1 MAVFYT
7 LYQNNREGFVNKG
20 KWYARVRVNQVK
32 TMKDIAREI
41 QDIASVRKSDVMAVL
56 TELPDVMNKML
67 EEGHRVKLDGFGSFK
82 IGIRT
87 KPAATVRDFSVVKN
101 IKSSHIVF
109 QPDRLYEAN
118 GKRGTRFLASTLEFK
133 EWGEGGNDGG
143 VNP

>member
-7 LYQNNREGFVNKG
+7 LYQNNREGF
-20 KWYARVRVNQVK
+20 
-32 TMKDIAREI
+32 
-41 QDIASVRKSDVMAVL
+41 
-56 TELPDVMNKML
+56 
-67 EEGHRVKLDGFGSFK
+67 GSFK
-82 IGIRT
+82 VGIST
-87 KPAATVRDFSVVKN
+87 KPADTVKDFSVTKN
-101 IKSSHIVF
+101 IKSSHIIF

>member
-7 LYQNNREGFVNKG
+7 LYQNNR
-20 KWYARVRVNQVK
+20 
-32 TMKDIAREI
+32 
-41 QDIASVRKSDVMAVL
+41 
-56 TELPDVMNKML
+56 
-67 EEGHRVKLDGFGSFK
+67 DGFGSFK
-82 IGIRT
+82 VGIST
-87 KPAATVRDFSVVKN
+87 KPADAVKDFSVTKN
-101 IKSSHIVF
+101 IKSSHIIF